1 MDNLFNDVFRLPSI
15 KELKQ
20 TMSEVDFKL
29 LEYSITGGRAI
40 YMDITLALGGGGS
53 KGNSHIGVIRRL
65 EKEGFRIRAVAG
77 TSFGGLVAVLYAL
90 GHSPDQMEDIFASLD
105 QSQFYGHAP
114 NDGPSLMGLAG
125 VTRLLEETIGD
136 ATFADLKLPCV
147 LTAVDLKSG
156 NEVLLSKGRLV
167 DAMLATI
174 AMPGIFPARYI
185 DGLELVDGGT
195 LDPVPVAPAR
205 MLAPRLP
212 VVAVVLTMPMGAP
225 PQTWRLPFQR
235 YWAGRIVTSLLSKM
249 RYDSV
254 WDVFTRSLD
263 ITSRAVTQYRLEMD
277 RPEVIVRPDVHDIDT
292 LDVVDIHEVAKRG
305 EAAVIAA
312 LPQLRS
318 VFTWR
323 NRWRRSI
330 GVYNH
335 RSV

>member
-1 MDNLFNDVFRLPSI
+1 
-15 KELKQ
+15 
-20 TMSEVDFKL
+20 
-29 LEYSITGGRAI
+29 
-40 YMDITLALGGGGS
+40 MDITLALGGGGS

-65 EKEGFRIRAVAG
+65 EKEGFRIRGVAG

-90 GHSPDQMEDIFASLD
+90 GYSPDKIEEMFASLD
-105 QSQFYGHAP
+105 QTRFYGHAP

-125 VTRLLEETIGD
+125 VTRLLEEMIGD
-136 ATFADLKLPCV
+136 STFSDLKLPCV

-174 AMPGIFPARYI
+174 AMPGVFPARHI

-212 VVAVVLTMPMGAP
+212 VVAVVLTPPMGLP
-225 PQTWRLPFQR
+225 PQTWRLPFHR
-235 YWAGRIVTSLLSKM
+235 YWAGRLFSRLLSRM
-249 RYDSV
+249 RYDSL
-254 WDVFTRSLD
+254 WDVFSRSLD

-277 RPEVIVRPDVHDIDT
+277 RPEVIIRPNVHEIDT
-292 LDVVDIHEVAKRG
+292 LDVVDIHEVAKKG
-305 EAAVIAA
+305 EEAVEAA
-312 LPQLRS
+312 LPQLRRL
-318 VFTWR
+318 FTWR

-330 GVYNH
+330 GVSH
-335 RSV
+335 QRSV

>member
-1 MDNLFNDVFRLPSI
+1 
-15 KELKQ
+15 
-20 TMSEVDFKL
+20 
-29 LEYSITGGRAI
+29 
-40 YMDITLALGGGGS
+40 MDITLALGGGGS

-65 EKEGFRIRAVAG
+65 EKEGFRIKGVAG

-90 GHSPDQMEDIFASLD
+90 GYSPDKIEEIFASLD
-105 QSQFYGHAP
+105 PSQFYGHAP
-114 NDGPSLMGLAG
+114 DDGPSLMGLAG

-136 ATFADLKLPCV
+136 ATFSDLKLPCV

-156 NEVLLSKGRLV
+156 QEVLLSNGRLV

-174 AMPGIFPARYI
+174 AMPGVFPARYI
-185 DGLELVDGGT
+185 DGLELIDGGT
-195 LDPVPVAPAR
+195 LDPVPVVPAR

-212 VVAVVLTMPMGAP
+212 VVAVVLTTPMGIPA
-225 PQTWRLPFQR
+225 QSWRLPFQK
-235 YWAGRIVTSLLSKM
+235 YWAGRIVSRLLSRM

-254 WDVFTRSLD
+254 WDIFSRSLD

-277 RPEVIVRPDVHDIDT
+277 RPEIIIRPQVYDIDT
-292 LDVVDIHEVAKRG
+292 LDVVDVHEVARRG
-305 EAAVIAA
+305 EAAVEAA

-318 VFTWR
+318 LFTWR

-330 GVYNH
+330 GVYNQ

>member
-1 MDNLFNDVFRLPSI
+1 M
-15 KELKQ
+15 E
-20 TMSEVDFKL
+20 
-29 LEYSITGGRAI
+29 
-40 YMDITLALGGGGS
+40 ITLALGGGGS

-65 EKEGFRIRAVAG
+65 EKEGFRIRGVAG
-77 TSFGGLVAVLYAL
+77 TSFGGLIAVLYAL
-90 GHSPDQMEDIFASLD
+90 GYSPDQIEETFASLD

-125 VTRLLEETIGD
+125 VTRLLEKMIGD
-136 ATFADLKLPCV
+136 CTFQDLKLPCV

-156 NEVLLSKGRLV
+156 REVLLSTGRLV

-174 AMPGIFPARYI
+174 AMPGVFPARYV

-212 VVAVVLTMPMGAP
+212 VVAVVLTLPMGVPA
-225 PQTWRLPFQR
+225 QSWRIPLQK
-235 YWAGRIVTSLLSKM
+235 YWAGRIVSRLLSKM

-254 WDVFTRSLD
+254 WDIFSRSLD
-263 ITSRAVTQYRLEMD
+263 ITARAVTQYRLEVD
-277 RPEVIVRPDVHDIDT
+277 RPEIIIRPQVYDIDT
-292 LDVVDIHEVAKRG
+292 LDVVDVHEVAKKG
-305 EAAVIAA
+305 EEAVEAA

-318 VFTWR
+318 LFTWR
-323 NRWRRSI
+323 NRWRRTM

-335 RSV
+335 RSL